1 MPNAGLCE
9 IYKWIDDKGS
19 KNFTDDLSNIPEKYR
34 EYVVEIKSYKKF
46 PQNNSVTSVDGYQ
59 SSVSQ
64 DMRLPK
70 FSIPLS
76 LTGTRITEITEK
88 ALLKG
93 MGFIGEFYRDV
104 RLPVNFS
111 KVNVIFFE
119 EFDEYKTHQ
128 KNNFDFDINIGYY
141 QHKKREIV
149 IFKNVKWIKTLFHE
163 FNHYLLA
170 SYYGDAP
177 NWIDEGLSEYFEN
190 LRVYPEA
197 PVTVALNQN
206 YVKRIKDRLNDDIED
221 DIRYV
226 LTIPNSQ
233 WSAKNSE
240 LYTMSWAIVSFFIA
254 QQNGDQIIKEILLK
268 LMEGG
273 TSKEAIDSVYPG
285 GYRIFEVDLINFYEK
300 I

>member
-59 SSVSQ
+59 SSVS
-64 DMRLPK
+64 P
-70 FSIPLS
+70 
-76 LTGTRITEITEK
+76 
-88 ALLKG
+88 LLKG